1 MPITP
6 TNQVKNAVS
15 PSNQEKGNFYLL
27 TEAGDFL
34 TQEDMGLIIL
44 DQLSYS
50 FVGVNQLKNTVSPT
64 NETKS

>member
-15 PSNQEKGNFYLL
+15 PVNTEKGDFYLL
-27 TEAGDFL
+27 TENQDFL
-34 TQEDMGLIIL
+34 TQEDGFLLLL
-44 DQLSYS
+44 DGDISVL
-50 FVGVNQLKNTVSPT
+50 GTNQVKNAVSPT

>member
-15 PSNQEKGNFYLL
+15 PVNTEKGNFYLL
-27 TEAGDFL
+27 TEDGDFL
-34 TQEDMGLIIL
+34 TQEDGFLLLL
-44 DQLSYS
+44 DGDISV
-50 FVGVNQLKNTVSPT
+50 VGTNQVKNTVSPT

>member
-15 PSNQEKGNFYLL
+15 PVNTEKGNFYLL
-27 TEAGDFL
+27 TENQDFL
-34 TQEDMGLIIL
+34 TQEDGFLLLL
-44 DQLSYS
+44 DGDISV
-50 FVGVNQLKNTVSPT
+50 VGTNQVKNTVSPT

>member
-15 PSNQEKGNFYLL
+15 PVNTEKGDFYLL
-27 TEAGDFL
+27 TENQDFL
-34 TQEDMGLIIL
+34 TQEDGFLLLL
-44 DQLSYS
+44 DGDISVL
-50 FVGVNQLKNTVSPT
+50 GTNQVKNTVSPT

>member
-15 PSNQEKGNFYLL
+15 PVNTEKGDFYLL
-27 TEAGDFL
+27 TENQDFL
-34 TQEDMGLIIL
+34 TQEDGFLLLL
-44 DQLSYS
+44 DGDISV
-50 FVGVNQLKNTVSPT
+50 VGTNQVKNTVSPT